1 MAEALLL
8 RPDRKFVEEVVAAG
22 GGDLKKCFQC
32 ATCSVVCG
40 LSNGSSPFPRK
51 EMIWAQWGLKDRL
64 FADPDVWL
72 CHQCNDC
79 SQRCPRGARP
89 GDVLAAVRQKAIE
102 HYAFP
107 SIMGKWVNSLK
118 ASPVLL
124 LLVPALLISGALLM
138 RVPVER
144 AFPGLVGDHGQEF
157 YAHFFPHWLLIVF
170 FSGLTLLTFG
180 GLVVGLFR
188 FWGSMKQA
196 DAARGRNGGES
207 VGVGTSLGR
216 AVKAVFSHVR
226 FGECK
231 DQASRKANHLMAFY
245 GFLALFIVTCWA
257 VADLYFLPGLMP
269 DTFPQYPFDLAHP
282 MKILANVGGVLL
294 VVGAGKAILTR
305 MRAPEDGK
313 HRSTSFDWIFLWL
326 LLGVGLTGFFVEVFR
341 FLAEDMAN
349 RQGVLAHSLGLAT
362 PAYTTYLVHL
372 VLVFGL
378 LVYLPYSKF
387 AHIWYRT
394 VAMVYAEHTGRARD
408 GRALVQLAVNETEKA
423 SEVASV

>member
-1 MAEALLL
+1 
-8 RPDRKFVEEVVAAG
+8 
-22 GGDLKKCFQC
+22 
-32 ATCSVVCG
+32 
-40 LSNGSSPFPRK
+40 
-51 EMIWAQWGLKDRL
+51 
-64 FADPDVWL
+64 
-72 CHQCNDC
+72 
-79 SQRCPRGARP
+79 
-89 GDVLAAVRQKAIE
+89 
-102 HYAFP
+102 
-107 SIMGKWVNSLK
+107 
-118 ASPVLL
+118 
-124 LLVPALLISGALLM
+124 
-138 RVPVER
+138 
-144 AFPGLVGDHGQEF
+144 VGDHGQEF

-216 AVKAVFSHVR
+216 AVKAVFSHAR